1 MNPLS
6 FAALAMSGPTIGTQ
20 QNKATSTG
28 KTQRQEARSKIKL
41 QRKKKAEKGRLSRQK
56 LREMLL
62 ALRKD
67 S

>member
-6 FAALAMSGPTIGTQ
+6 FAALAMSGPTIGTRQ
-20 QNKATSTG
+20 QKAASMG
-28 KTQRQEARSKIKL
+28 RTQRQEAKSKIKL
-41 QRKKKAEKGRLSRQK
+41 QRTKKAEKGRLSRQK